1 MPRKRIA
8 CDSYVFD
15 ALVYDRYQNSGED
28 INERRRKLSIV
39 YEAMK
44 NELTPKQFQALKEYY
59 LNGRKMKDIAEE
71 RGVSPSTITRQIRR
85 AREKVMHIAKYY

>member
-1 MPRKRIA
+1 MPRKIVA

-15 ALVYDRYQNSGED
+15 AFVYDRYQSGGEE

-44 NELTPKQFQALKEYY
+44 NELTPKEFHALKEYY
-59 LNGRKMKDIAEE
+59 LNGKKMKDIAQE
-71 RGVSPSTITRQIRR
+71 RGVAPSTITRQVRK